1 MDYFF
6 HSSGLIL
13 QHYVNIMLIEIAE
26 RKTVQQDEPFTVT
39 LSSQQEAVV
48 QISFRVKCEEF
59 KSVLNHGFDLLRR
72 R

>member
-1 MDYFF
+1 
-6 HSSGLIL
+6 
-13 QHYVNIMLIEIAE
+13 MLIEIAE

-39 LSSQQEAVV
+39 LSSRQEAVV

-72 R
+72 G